1 MVKKSIELLSE
12 CTLENFDYN
21 MTKHNV
27 EKLFA
32 KYRSLKEKEELI
44 RKRYKASLSLDN
56 LGIFSNGISDPVG
69 NKVEQLEKYR
79 QFIDTIDQVFKLNS
93 NELTKDEL
101 IIYQKSFIKKSTDE
115 ELLEYLNLNSR
126 SSLTPRK
133 KSCIVKVALWFD
145 LEVFK

>member
-44 RKRYKASLSLDN
+44 RKRYKASLSL
-56 LGIFSNGISDPVG
+56 GIFSNGISDPVG

-93 NELTKDEL
+93 SELTKDEL
-101 IIYQKSFIKKSTDE
+101 IIYQKSFIRKSTDE